1 MALTSFFAYLGI
13 TFLLDDLVTT
23 RWPAIRG
30 RIIPSFGELDY
41 MAVTLTFVTFLAI
54 ATVALIMLFPRPWV
68 YRTQLSLAVV
78 SFFCTLWQVWRY
90 SWNGEEAVI
99 VTLQFFAAVL
109 LIIGS
114 IIGLKKMSKKH
125 AA

>member
-41 MAVTLTFVTFLAI
+41 MAATLTFVTFLAI

-68 YRTQLSLAVV
+68 YRAQLSLAVV